1 MPSMILKK
9 KKKRCS
15 EQRVIH
21 GIKWNPQI
29 LDGFETIKFED

>member
-9 KKKRCS
+9 KKKDAQS
-15 EQRVIH
+15 RVIH
-21 GIKWNPQI
+21 GIKWNSQI